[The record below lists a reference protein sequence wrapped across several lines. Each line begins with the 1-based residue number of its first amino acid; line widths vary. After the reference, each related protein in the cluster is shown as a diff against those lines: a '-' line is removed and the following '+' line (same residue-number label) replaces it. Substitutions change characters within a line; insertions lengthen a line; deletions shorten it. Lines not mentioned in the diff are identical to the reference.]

1 MVLFMPTKAG
11 QYVFI
16 NITLEEKKHFL
27 HKKVAFQKNINK
39 IKSLIRQ
46 EKLNPPLDRRI
57 FLLKVYKI
65 T

>member
-1 MVLFMPTKAG
+1 MVLFLPKIAG
-11 QYVFI
+11 KYVFI
-16 NITLEEKKHFL
+16 KRTLEEKNHFL
-27 HKKVAFQKNINK
+27 HKNIAFQKNINK

-57 FLLKVYKI
+57 FRLKLYKI